1 MSLACRS
8 RFSEHDGL
16 DVRVV
21 LEWTSQMRHAMCAG
35 CRRAATAMGFD
46 LRDVAA

>member
-35 CRRAATAMGFD
+35 CRRAAKAMGFD